1 MTACCTASDINTVGI
16 RYINFDIFSLYYRL
30 VFIVFCLD
38 REYGYSHTGNGIG
51 WQFSSGKHDVTKV
64 ESGVVDTTELP
75 VRVMGWTEVFEWW
88 LDPLQAGQN
97 AAGPHVDE
105 RFVSLY
111 QTLLACYSIAIS
123 VLQNALAFYTV
134 TIYIGIDDEALR
146 ATRPASLALEL
157 TPKDRESRI
166 LTTKRTGKDT
176 KSK

>member
-1 MTACCTASDINTVGI
+1 MHNVRAFTFIFAVLVVWVHHVVLTPSFKLLSFFTFYTITSMTACCTASDINTVGI

-88 LDPLQAGQN
+88 LDPLQTGQI

-111 QTLLACYSIAIS
+111 QTLLACYKHR
-123 VLQNALAFYTV
+123 N
-134 TIYIGIDDEALR
+134 
-146 ATRPASLALEL
+146 
-157 TPKDRESRI
+157 
-166 LTTKRTGKDT
+166 
-176 KSK
+176 